1 MFYLAIN
8 SREPFHQTL
17 IRSPNFN
24 PCTLLPSEKAVRL
37 VSISWAHSSVTHS
50 LLIMYDNVF
59 GRKVL
64 ERQPNNW
71 HYSVILWDI
80 HQSSRTVRD
89 PINRRV
95 HLIGNHS
102 MWPLIDHLLMTML
115 DTWIKISS
123 RDPFQQTLGHSLCF
137 NTCTTNV
144 PSPLLF
150 EYFNE
155 NYLFRSLKG
164 LSVADQRHL
173 FVFMVVSWQRINWQ
187 GPSRI
192 PLDRLVI
199 WSSCTKHIIEPCK
212 RCFPL

>member
-1 MFYLAIN
+1 LSRQASSGVVITSKPTHSRFSDGTWCSSYWPTIVFYLAIN

-115 DTWIKISS
+115 DTW
-123 RDPFQQTLGHSLCF
+123 
-137 NTCTTNV
+137 
-144 PSPLLF
+144 
-150 EYFNE
+150 
-155 NYLFRSLKG
+155 
-164 LSVADQRHL
+164 
-173 FVFMVVSWQRINWQ
+173 
-187 GPSRI
+187 
-192 PLDRLVI
+192 
-199 WSSCTKHIIEPCK
+199 
-212 RCFPL
+212 